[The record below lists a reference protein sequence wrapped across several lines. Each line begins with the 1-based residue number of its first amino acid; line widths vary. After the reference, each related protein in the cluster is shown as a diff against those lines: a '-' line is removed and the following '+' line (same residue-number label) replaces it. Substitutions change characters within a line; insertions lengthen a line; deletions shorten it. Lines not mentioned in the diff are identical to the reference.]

1 MAGRA
6 LTYVE
11 GSWLEGN
18 PPLLGPLTHGMWM
31 ASVVFDGA
39 RAFDGVAPDLDRH
52 SQRVI
57 NSAQVLGLA
66 PPLTAGEVE
75 ELSRDGISR
84 FPPGTALYIRPM
96 FYAETG
102 FVAPDPETTRFAL
115 TVQDVPMPPAQGYS
129 ACLTSKRRPTPESA
143 PTDAKAA
150 CLYPQNGLAL
160 REARNR
166 GFDNGIML
174 DALGH
179 VAELATANIFI
190 ARDGEVHTPVPNRT
204 FLNGI
209 TRQRVIALLRAEGI
223 VVHERVLTTDDVLN
237 ADEVFS
243 TGNYGKVLPFSRIE
257 EQDLQP
263 GPLYKRTRELY
274 WDYAHST
281 NLVPA

>member
-39 RAFDGVAPDLDRH
+39 RAFEGVAPDLDLH

-57 NSAQVLGLA
+57 DSAHVIGLA
-66 PPLTAGEVE
+66 PPVTAGEVD
-75 ELSRDGISR
+75 ELSRDGIAR
-84 FPPGTALYIRPM
+84 FPRGTALYIRPM

-115 TVQDVPMPPAQGYS
+115 TVHEMPMPPAKGYS
-129 ACLTSKRRPTPESA
+129 ACLTSRRRPTPETA
-143 PTDAKAA
+143 PTDAKAS

-160 REARNR
+160 KEARDR

-179 VAELATANIFI
+179 VAELCTANIFI
-190 ARDGEVHTPVPNRT
+190 ARDGEVHTPQPNRT

-209 TRQRVIALLRAEGI
+209 TRQRVIALLRAAGI
-223 VVHERVLTTDDVLN
+223 TVVERAMTMADVLA

-257 EQDLQP
+257 DRDLQP
-263 GPLYKRTRELY
+263 GPIYQRARELY
-274 WDYAHST
+274 WDYALST
-281 NLVPA
+281 AAVSS

>member
-1 MAGRA
+1 MAERA

-18 PPLLGPLTHGMWM
+18 PPLLGPMTHGMWM

-39 RAFDGVAPDLDRH
+39 RAFEGVAPDLDQHCR
-52 SQRVI
+52 RCI
-57 NSAQVLGLA
+57 NSAEVLGLA
-66 PPLTAGEVE
+66 PPLTAGEIE
-75 ELSRDGISR
+75 ELSHDGIGR

-115 TVQDVPMPPAQGYS
+115 TVHEAPMPPDLGYA
-129 ACLTSKRRPTPESA
+129 ACVTSRRRPSPETA
-143 PTDAKAA
+143 PTDAKAS

-160 REARNR
+160 REARDR

-174 DALGH
+174 DMLGH
-179 VAELATANIFI
+179 VAELATANIFM
-190 ARDGEVHTPVPNRT
+190 ARDGEVHTPAPNRT

-209 TRQRVIALLRAEGI
+209 TRQRVIGLLRDAG
-223 VVHERVLTTDDVLN
+223 VTVHERVITMDEVLA

-243 TGNYGKVLPFSRIE
+243 TGNYGKVLPFTRIE
-257 EQDLQP
+257 DRNLQP
-263 GPLYKRTRELY
+263 GPLYKRARELY

-281 NLVPA
+281 APACV

>member
-11 GSWLEGN
+11 GSWLDGN

-52 SQRVI
+52 CRRCI
-57 NSAQVLGLA
+57 ASAGVLGLA

-75 ELSRDGISR
+75 ELSRDGIGR

-102 FVAPDPETTRFAL
+102 FVAPDPESTRFAL
-115 TVQDVPMPPAQGYS
+115 TVHEVPMPPAKGYS
-129 ACLTSKRRPTPESA
+129 ACLTSKRRPTPETA
-143 PTDAKAA
+143 PTDAKAS

-160 REARNR
+160 REARHR

-174 DALGH
+174 DCLGH
-179 VAELATANIFI
+179 VSELATANIFI
-190 ARDGEVHTPVPNRT
+190 AIDGDVLTPAPNRT

-209 TRQRVIALLRAEGI
+209 TRQRVIALLRADGI
-223 VVHERVLTTDDVLN
+223 NVHECAVTMDDLHK
-237 ADEVFS
+237 ADEMFS
-243 TGNYGKVLPFSRIE
+243 TGNYGKVLPFTRIDHR
-257 EQDLQP
+257 DLQP
-263 GPLYKRTRELY
+263 GPLYQRARQLY

-281 NLVPA
+281 EPVSA

>member
-18 PPLLGPLTHGMWM
+18 PPLLGPMTHGMWM

-39 RAFDGVAPDLDRH
+39 RAFEGVAPDLDRH
-52 SQRVI
+52 CRRCI
-57 NSAQVLGLA
+57 DSAEVLGLA
-66 PPLTAGEVE
+66 PPVTAGEIE
-75 ELSRDGISR
+75 ELSQDGIGR
-84 FPPGTALYIRPM
+84 FAPGTALYIRPM

-115 TVQDVPMPPAQGYS
+115 TVHEAPMPPDKGYS
-129 ACLTSKRRPTPESA
+129 ACLTSKRRPTPETA
-143 PTDAKAA
+143 PTDAKAS

-174 DALGH
+174 DTLGH
-179 VAELATANIFI
+179 VAELATANIFM

-209 TRQRVIALLRAEGI
+209 TRQRVIGLLRDAGI
-223 VVHERVLTTDDVLN
+223 VVHERVITMADMLA

-243 TGNYGKVLPFSRIE
+243 TGNYGKVLPFTRIE
-257 EQDLQP
+257 DRNLQP
-263 GPLYKRTRELY
+263 GPIYKRARSLY

-281 NLVPA
+281 ATACV